1 MRRTWNSEK
10 YTTCREAGVVMTSV
24 SNLKIVIAA
33 GGTGGHIFPA
43 LSVALELKARF
54 APASLLWIGTSRSR
68 ERELCEKNGIPLEI
82 LDVEGIKRVMSL
94 SVVRAV
100 VRFIKAIF
108 GMMSLFGKNR
118 PAAVVAFGGYVCAPV
133 LCAASLWR
141 VPYYLQEQNTIP
153 GLVNRVFARGAARIF
168 LGLPLAGK
176 HRLRGK
182 TEVTGTPVRQGEK
195 SYEGFQY
202 PDGLNRAEKAI
213 LICGGS
219 QGAQS
224 MNALLVAS
232 VKKWAAG
239 GMQVVWQ
246 TGAPSFAELS
256 EVFKPQ
262 RRVFRFATINDL
274 YPFYAVSKLVI
285 GRAGAST
292 LAEVSYFGLPCALIP
307 LPWAAENHQWAN
319 AGLVEAQGWGIRVAQ
334 NDSCGANVE
343 KAVGTIL
350 STEKT
355 YNAMCMKALD
365 NSPAE
370 AAEKIALALSKDLGL

>member
-1 MRRTWNSEK
+1 M
-10 YTTCREAGVVMTSV
+10 AGV
-24 SNLKIVIAA
+24 SNQRIVIAA

-43 LSVALELKARF
+43 LSMALELKERF
-54 APASLLWIGTSRSR
+54 ASASLLWIGTSRSR
-68 ERELCEKNGIPLEI
+68 EKELCERNAIPLEI
-82 LDVEGIKRVMSL
+82 LDVEGIKRAMSL

-100 VRFIKAIF
+100 ARFVKAVF
-108 GMMSLFGKNR
+108 GMILLFGKNK

-133 LCAASLWR
+133 LSAACMRR

-168 LGLPLAGK
+168 LGFPLVGN

-182 TEVTGTPVRQGEK
+182 TEVTGTPVRPGEK
-195 SYEGFQY
+195 SYAGFPY
-202 PDGLNRAEKAI
+202 PGGLDRAKKAI
-213 LICGGS
+213 LISGGS

-232 VKKWAAG
+232 VNKWAAG

-246 TGAPSFAELS
+246 TGGPSFAELS
-256 EVFKPQ
+256 DRFKPQ
-262 RRVFRFATINDL
+262 RGVFLFATIDDL

-292 LAEVSYFGLPCALIP
+292 LAEVSYFGLPCVLIP
-307 LPWAAENHQWAN
+307 LPWAAENHQWVN

-334 NDSCGANVE
+334 DDSCGANVE
-343 KAVGTIL
+343 KAVDTIL

-355 YNAMCMKALD
+355 YNVMCMKALD
-365 NSPAE
+365 NSPAD
-370 AAEKIALALSKDLGL
+370 AAKKIALALSKDLGL

>member
-1 MRRTWNSEK
+1 
-10 YTTCREAGVVMTSV
+10 MTGV

-68 ERELCEKNGIPLEI
+68 EKELCEKNGIPLEI
-82 LDVEGIKRVMSL
+82 LDVEGIKRAMSL

-100 VRFIKAIF
+100 VRFVKAVF

-133 LCAASLWR
+133 LSAACVLR

-153 GLVNRVFARGAARIF
+153 GLVNRVFARGAARVF
-168 LGLPLAGK
+168 LGFPLAGK
-176 HRLRGK
+176 HQLRGRA
-182 TEVTGTPVRQGEK
+182 EVTGTPVRPGEK
-195 SYEGFQY
+195 SYAGFPY
-202 PDGLNRAEKAI
+202 PGGLDRAKKTI

-232 VKKWAAG
+232 VNKWAAG

-246 TGAPSFAELS
+246 TGEPSFAGLS
-256 EVFKPQ
+256 GRFKAQRGVFL
-262 RRVFRFATINDL
+262 FATISDL

-292 LAEVSYFGLPCALIP
+292 LAEVSYFGLPCMLIP
-307 LPWAAENHQWAN
+307 LPWAAENHQWMN
-319 AGLVEAQGWGIRVAQ
+319 AGLVEAQGWGFRAAQ
-334 NDSCGANVE
+334 DGSCGANVE
-343 KAVGTIL
+343 KAVATIL
-350 STEKT
+350 SNEKT

-365 NSPAE
+365 NSPAG

>member
-1 MRRTWNSEK
+1 
-10 YTTCREAGVVMTSV
+10 MTSV
-24 SNLKIVIAA
+24 SNPRIVIAA

-43 LSVALELKARF
+43 LSVAIELKERF
-54 APASLLWIGTSRSR
+54 ASASLLWIGTSRSR
-68 ERELCEKNGIPLEI
+68 ERELCGRNAIPLEI
-82 LDVEGIKRVMSL
+82 LDVEGIKRAISL

-100 VRFIKAIF
+100 VRFIKAVF

-133 LCAASLWR
+133 LSAACLRR

-168 LGLPLAGK
+168 LGFPLAGK
-176 HRLRGK
+176 YSLRGRA
-182 TEVTGTPVRQGEK
+182 EVTGTPVRPGEK
-195 SYEGFQY
+195 TYEGYRY
-202 PDGLNRAEKAI
+202 PDGLDRAKKAI

-232 VKKWAAG
+232 VNKWAAG

-246 TGAPSFAELS
+246 TGGPSFVELS
-256 EVFKPQ
+256 GLFKSQ
-262 RRVFRFATINDL
+262 RRVFLFATIDDL

-292 LAEVSYFGLPCALIP
+292 LAEVSYFGLPCVLIP
-307 LPWAAENHQWAN
+307 LPWAAENHQWVN
-319 AGLVEAQGWGIRVAQ
+319 AGLVESQGWGIRVAQ

-343 KAVGTIL
+343 KAVETIL

-370 AAEKIALALSKDLGL
+370 AAKKIALALSKDLGL